1 MFLEVLFRDSQAL
14 ILSCSISSRV
24 VVQIWSV
31 GMELCPNEPSVI
43 QREDGI
49 WIMANMIPTGM
60 TQRWEMSTF
69 LHESSAKKMQKQQ
82 QQQKKTLGLCIFT
95 LGKIAILGN
104 NCCFHGKQ
112 TFLLIVD
119 LCFFPVQV
127 CLLVFSIFSHLMQN
141 KLLPQM
147 LSLLH
152 PGCEKYGS

>member
-1 MFLEVLFRDSQAL
+1 MFLEVLFCDSQAL

-24 VVQIWSV
+24 VVRIWSV

-43 QREDGI
+43 QREDRI

-60 TQRWEMSTF
+60 TQRWGMSTF
-69 LHESSAKKMQKQQ
+69 LHESSAKNAKNK
-82 QQQKKTLGLCIFT
+82 QKKPLGLCIFI
-95 LGKIAILGN
+95 LGEIAILGN
-104 NCCFHGKQ
+104 NCCFHEKKPILVNCGS
-112 TFLLIVD
+112 L
-119 LCFFPVQV
+119 FFPVQV

-152 PGCEKYGS
+152 PGCEKYGC

>member
-69 LHESSAKKMQKQQ
+69 LHESNAKKKMQK
-82 QQQKKTLGLCIFT
+82 KKP
-95 LGKIAILGN
+95 N
-104 NCCFHGKQ
+104 NKKN
-112 TFLLIVD
+112 
-119 LCFFPVQV
+119 P
-127 CLLVFSIFSHLMQN
+127 
-141 KLLPQM
+141 
-147 LSLLH
+147 
-152 PGCEKYGS
+152 